1 MGVGSGS
8 ALCTWLSAADL
19 TQMENFAI
27 AFPLKNACSPPHL
40 FSPFPITKPSPG
52 CSLEP
57 TPMTP
62 PAAQPCANTRG
73 TTQARLLQL
82 VAGHHP
88 LLPLGVN
95 WFARLRKWEGQYVH
109 LINLKMKYAALMEV
123 AEQLNRIEPSAS
135 GKSQNNWNCKP
146 QPLGSTAKW
155 ACASDFFLWTDSFP
169 NSGLFQAWA
178 SPRQGSSGHQIHD
191 KLHISETNLQ
201 FKMKTTVRKIDDSQ
215 GWVHGKGAK
224 SWGATRIFPGQ
235 WFPGARGHAG
245 LMIPI
250 NLDIW
255 APLPTQRPGQRS
267 GSPPETFCWSRLKP
281 RSSPFWQINGFHWRI
296 SLSSISF
303 REGRRQELRFGL
315 LLMSSWWPNSRCIYT
330 PPTCGKP
337 RKKDPSLELLRLS
350 GQISAIS
357 ALPVWEAE
365 WKVLSHPSP
374 ASWPWRRTLCPA
386 PARGSGSVETPL
398 DIIIYGV
405 LVTLETK

>member
-146 QPLGSTAKW
+146 RPLGSTAKW
-155 ACASDFFLWTDSFP
+155 ARASDFFLWTDSFP

-178 SPRQGSSGHQIHD
+178 SPRQGPSGHQIHD

-215 GWVHGKGAK
+215 GWVHGKGVK

-315 LLMSSWWPNSRCIYT
+315 LLMSDQT
-330 PPTCGKP
+330 LDVFTHH
-337 RKKDPSLELLRLS
+337 
-350 GQISAIS
+350 
-357 ALPVWEAE
+357 LPVE
-365 WKVLSHPSP
+365 SQGRRIP
-374 ASWPWRRTLCPA
+374 AWSCSVCQGKFQQSRLCPFGKQNGKFYHIHLLPVDHEDGPSA
-386 PARGSGSVETPL
+386 PLLPGAAALWKRRWTSL
-398 DIIIYGV
+398 FMAF
-405 LVTLETK
+405 